1 MALVVPRTAL
11 ESSLTLAFYDVFTT
25 KNYLGCVMNQITN
38 SLPSWART
46 KVAQFLSDKT
56 SPLEG
61 APQYD
66 VSEKDAK
73 AFQDLIFLQADNL
86 TADDQKG
93 ADLDKRP
100 GHIQKS
106 VFNTGV
112 TEDIHYR
119 REGQQLEIAYDMG
132 DGHHAQYL
140 LNDDDKAVYVD
151 MVRSSGH
158 SHDMAVFVDK
168 KNPANSVLFAKED

>member
-1 MALVVPRTAL
+1 MQVEVQTEVSGKHKLRKSEPRTGMKIDQAL
-11 ESSLTLAFYDVFTT
+11 
-25 KNYLGCVMNQITN
+25 
-38 SLPSWART
+38 
-46 KVAQFLSDKT
+46 
-56 SPLEG
+56 
-61 APQYD
+61 
-66 VSEKDAK
+66 AK